1 MLHKL
6 NKKAVVIIVA
16 VVALIAVVG
25 STFAWF
31 VTRSS
36 FSQSFGLSSFEVSAD
51 VYFLDGDKK
60 VKADDYKDEN
70 GLYILSVNEEDVNYI
85 GNLRADVIHSGAKSC
100 IRVTMNHQWTLPD
113 GTVAQ
118 NDVTVPYEFGSLWFD
133 NRNVDYSIYYTG
145 EDMSGEADFDKAEL
159 IKGFDS
165 SAFDTSAMVE
175 GVSVKLLLQVDAV
188 QVNRYPQIWD
198 IEKFPWE

>member
-31 VTRSS
+31 VTRTSLLQN
-36 FSQSFGLSSFEVSAD
+36 FSLSSFEVSAD

-60 VKADDYKDEN
+60 INADDYKDEN
-70 GLYILSVNEEDVNYI
+70 GLYILSVKEEDVNYI
-85 GNLRADVIHSGAKSC
+85 GNLRADVIHSGAKAC
-100 IRVTMNHQWTLPD
+100 VRVTMNHQWTLPD
-113 GTVAQ
+113 GSVAQ
-118 NDVTVPYEFGSLWFD
+118 NDVAVPYRFNSLWFD
-133 NRNVDYSIYYTG
+133 NRNDDYSVYYTA
-145 EDMSGEADFDKAEL
+145 EDMSGEADFKKAEL
-159 IKGFDS
+159 ITGFDS
-165 SAFDTSAMVE
+165 AAFDTSAMVD
-175 GVSVKLLLQVDAV
+175 GVSVKLLIQVDAV
-188 QVNRYPQIWD
+188 QVNRYPQLWG

>member
-118 NDVTVPYEFGSLWFD
+118 NDVAVPYKFNTLWFD
-133 NRNVDYSIYYTG
+133 NRNADYSVYYTG

>member
-31 VTRSS
+31 VTRTSLFQN
-36 FSQSFGLSSFEVSAD
+36 FSIGSFEVSAD
-51 VYFLDGDKK
+51 VYFLDGEKK
-60 VKADDYKDEN
+60 VSADDYKDEN
-70 GLYILSVNEEDVNYI
+70 GLYILSTDKEDVNYI
-85 GNLRADVIHSGAKSC
+85 GNLRASVVHSGAKAC
-100 IRVTMNHQWTLPD
+100 IRVTMNHQWTLAD

-118 NDVTVPYEFGSLWFD
+118 NTVALPYQFAQHWYD
-133 NRNVDYSIYYTG
+133 NRDVDYSVYYAG
-145 EDMSGEADFDKAEL
+145 EDKSGEADFKTADF
-159 IKGFDS
+159 ITGFDEK
-165 SAFDTSAMVE
+165 AFDTSAIVE
-175 GVSVKLLLQVDAV
+175 GVTVKVLIQVDAV
-188 QVNRYPQIWD
+188 QVNRYPQVWD

>member
-31 VTRSS
+31 ATRTSLLQN
-36 FSQSFGLSSFEVSAD
+36 FSLSSFEVSAD

-60 VKADDYKDEN
+60 INADDYKDEN
-70 GLYILSVNEEDVNYI
+70 GLYNLSVNKEDVNYI
-85 GNLRADVIHSGAKSC
+85 GNLRADVLHSGAKAC
-100 IRVTMNHQWTLPD
+100 VRVTMNHQWTLAD

-118 NDVTVPYEFGSLWFD
+118 NDVAVPYKFNNLWFD
-133 NRNVDYSIYYTG
+133 NRNVDYSVYYTA
-145 EDMSGEADFDKAEL
+145 EDMSGEASFDKVTL

-165 SAFDTSAMVE
+165 AAFDTSAMVD
-175 GVSVKLLLQVDAV
+175 GVSVKLLIQVDAV
-188 QVNRYPQIWD
+188 QVNRYPQIWG

>member
-16 VVALIAVVG
+16 VVALVAVVG

-31 VTRSS
+31 VTRAPLLQNFSISS
-36 FSQSFGLSSFEVSAD
+36 FDVSAD

-60 VKADDYKDEN
+60 VSADDYKDDN
-70 GLYILSVNEEDVNYI
+70 GLYILSMNEDDVNYI
-85 GNLRADVIHSGAKSC
+85 GNLRADVLHSGAKAC
-100 IRVTMNHQWTLPD
+100 VRVTMNHQWTLAD

-118 NDVTVPYEFGSLWFD
+118 NDVAVPYEFSDFWFD
-133 NRNVDYSIYYTG
+133 NRTADYSVYYTD
-145 EDMSGEADFDKAEL
+145 EDMSGEADFEKAEF
-159 IKGFDS
+159 ITGFDAS
-165 SAFDTSAMVE
+165 EFDTSAMVE
-175 GVSVKLLLQVDAV
+175 GVSVKLLIQVDAV
-188 QVNRYPQIWD
+188 QVNRYPQVWD

>member
-31 VTRSS
+31 VTRTSLFQN
-36 FSQSFGLSSFEVSAD
+36 FSIGSFEVSAD

-60 VKADDYKDEN
+60 VSADDYKDEN
-70 GLYILSVNEEDVNYI
+70 GLYILSTDKEDVNYI
-85 GNLRADVIHSGAKSC
+85 GNLRASIAHSGAKAC
-100 IRVTMNHQWTLPD
+100 VRVTMNHQWTLAD

-118 NDVTVPYEFGSLWFD
+118 NAVAIPYQFSNHWYD
-133 NRNVDYSIYYTG
+133 NRDVDYSVYYAG
-145 EDMSGEADFDKAEL
+145 EDKSGEAAFKTADF
-159 IKGFDS
+159 ITGFDEN
-165 SAFDTSAMVE
+165 AFDTSAIVE
-175 GVSVKLLLQVDAV
+175 GVTVKVLIQVDAV
-188 QVNRYPQIWD
+188 QVNRYPQVWD